1 MVSMQLSLLYSS
13 AFGLVLRQHRE
24 ERLWELV
31 WWLCCV
37 TNNAVLYAPL
47 SAGAVVLFFVM
58 AVVIRLQGLRITAGS
73 EDIRSFFTGLKI
85 PDGGVHI
92 IGGELEEAFIIFASD
107 EDARRAM
114 SRSGGC
120 IKGSPVNLL
129 LSSRSEMQK
138 VLEASTK
145 KPDANPRR
153 TYKDN
158 GRSTEAEPLSFGGKP
173 SVERHRADGNPHP
186 EVGNR
191 SLSSG
196 RRSQIRQP
204 GQESRDDLYLHLYG
218 MPFSA
223 TKEDI
228 LQFFEGL
235 RVEDIIIFRN
245 NQGKPSGAGMVK
257 FATAQDAAEGLK
269 RDREYIGS
277 RYVRVNPSAEKKWLL
292 AGGDSEPEPVPNPTG
307 YSTMPSPTYTS
318 RKHEPDRPKS
328 RSPVPYRS
336 RSASPAKEE
345 FCVLVDNLSY
355 AVEKKD
361 LKDFFHPIPLKDDQI
376 IHVNDKYGKRTRTAL
391 VLFSSLRD
399 YCAGLS
405 HHREE
410 LCNKTVNV
418 SPVSKERMIAMLQS
432 MNQQLEDPEE
442 PSHSGQRS
450 PSHGRDGFDS
460 DRICLYVRNLPF
472 DVRKVEIMDFFHG
485 FRISDDSLI
494 LLRDEH
500 GAGLGEA
507 LMIFQTENEAM
518 MAQSLNGQRFLGS
531 EVMLKCITRAQMREF
546 GISDQIGFGPN
557 EIPRETGEVRY
568 PARQDGRPN
577 FPADKVYTEG
587 LSPPDIHPHRDDM
600 PVQTFGRRED
610 QYDLQLDHHDAFG
623 GRGEGPLNQGFGP
636 PGQRSDSPTC
646 VILSNLP
653 VRIKYDEIYD
663 FCYGYR
669 VIPGSV
675 TVKCDRRT
683 MTSSASV
690 VFESHREALTAVKE
704 LHGRPIGKRT
714 ITVKFE

>member
-1 MVSMQLSLLYSS
+1 M
-13 AFGLVLRQHRE
+13 
-24 ERLWELV
+24 

-37 TNNAVLYAPL
+37 TNNAILYAPL

-145 KPDANPRR
+145 KPEVSAKRM
-153 TYKDN
+153 YKDN
-158 GRSTEAEPLSFGGKP
+158 GRSAEAEPLSFGGKP
-173 SVERHRADGNPHP
+173 SMERQRADGNPHS
-186 EVGNR
+186 ETGNR

-204 GQESRDDLYLHLYG
+204 GPDNRDDMYLHLFG

-223 TKEDI
+223 TKEDVLRFFDG
-228 LQFFEGL
+228 LQ
-235 RVEDIIIFRN
+235 VDDIILFTN
-245 NQGKPSGAGMVK
+245 NQGKPNGSGIVK
-257 FATAQDAAEGLK
+257 FATVQDAAEGLK

-277 RYVRVNPSAEKKWLL
+277 RYVRINPSTEKKYLES
-292 AGGDSEPEPVPNPTG
+292 GGGSEPSPTPTG
-307 YSTMPSPTYTS
+307 YNSTPSPTYTS
-318 RKHEPDRPKS
+318 RKQVPDRPRS
-328 RSPVPYRS
+328 RSPVRYRS
-336 RSASPAKEE
+336 RSPSPAKEE

-355 AVEKKD
+355 AVEKRD
-361 LKDFFHPIPLKDDQI
+361 LKEFFHPIPLKDDQI
-376 IHVNDKYGKRTRTAL
+376 IHVNDKYGKRTRGAL

-432 MNQQLEDPEE
+432 MNQQLDEAEE
-442 PSHSGQRS
+442 PSQSERRS
-450 PSHGRDGFDS
+450 PSHGRDGQDAE
-460 DRICLYVRNLPF
+460 RICLYVRNLPF

-485 FRISDDSLI
+485 FRISEDSLI

-507 LMIFQTENEAM
+507 LLIFQTENEAL

-546 GISDQIGFGPN
+546 GISDQKGFDQN

-568 PARQDGRPN
+568 SARQDSQPH
-577 FPADKVYTEG
+577 FSTDEVYMEG
-587 LSPPDIHPHRDDM
+587 LAPPDLYPHREDM
-600 PVQTFGRRED
+600 PVQSYSQRGGG
-610 QYDLQLDHHDAFG
+610 QGDLQLDHHDSFG
-623 GRGEGPLNQGFGP
+623 GRRDGPMNHVFGP
-636 PGQRSDSPTC
+636 SRPQFNNPTR
-646 VILSNLP
+646 VRLLNLP
-653 VRIKYDEIYD
+653 TQINIEEIYD

-675 TVKCDRRT
+675 TLQVDRRCAT
-683 MTSSASV
+683 V

-704 LHGRPIGKRT
+704 LHGRPIGKRN
-714 ITVKFE
+714 ISVKFE